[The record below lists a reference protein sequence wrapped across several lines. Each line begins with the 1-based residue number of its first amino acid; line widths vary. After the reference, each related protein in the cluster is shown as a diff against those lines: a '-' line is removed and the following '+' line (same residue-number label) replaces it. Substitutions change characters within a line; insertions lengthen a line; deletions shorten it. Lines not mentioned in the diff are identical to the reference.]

1 MFSKVSV
8 EPGLDGLTR
17 LDMAPNSVDDMFEG
31 CKDQMKTVVHDEYLP
46 NEKNANSKFRQAW
59 NEAEEIYN
67 ANWKRNTT
75 MGKEQFVAVYLYS
88 FGRTD
93 ISNDINTAVKTQ
105 QSNYTTNFGYH
116 TINFFLT
123 DAVQS
128 LNAQETDKERCFISY
143 HRVDEYFSLNV
154 LGKKIRFG
162 SFTSATLRAY
172 LRNNRRGNKSCFKIS
187 TCFGADISKFGK
199 REAEALIPPYEVFNV
214 TQVKRR
220 CDEPRLECEVVY
232 ELKSTHTLSNLN
244 CALFPN

>member
-1 MFSKVSV
+1 MFFKVSD
-8 EPGLDGLTR
+8 EAGLDALTG

-31 CKDQMKTVVHDEYLP
+31 CKDQMKTVVQNEYLP
-46 NEKNANSKFRQAW
+46 NEKNTNRKFRQAW

-67 ANWKRNTT
+67 ASWKRNST

-93 ISNDINTAVKTQ
+93 IYNDVNTAVKTQ
-105 QSNYTTNFGYH
+105 QSNYTTNFGFH
-116 TINFFLT
+116 TIHFFLT

-128 LNAQETDKERCFISY
+128 LNAQETGKERCFTSY
-143 HRVDEYFSLNV
+143 HRVDQYFSQNV

-172 LRNNRRGNKSCFKIS
+172 FRADRKGKKSCFRIS

-199 REAEALIPPYEVFNV
+199 REAQALIPPYEVFNV

-220 CDEPRLECEVVY
+220 CDEPSLECEVVY
-232 ELKSTHTLSNLN
+232 ELKSTHALSNLN